1 MVVLAVRTDCAMT
14 GAMIATQARP
24 EETDA
29 VIALLTAQLEEH
41 AIPLAPE
48 LLAAAVDGALADDGR
63 ALVLL
68 AREGGRPIGVAY
80 LSFQWTL
87 ERGGRVMWLEELY
100 VLPERRG
107 QGIGQRLLDAALE
120 GARARGCLAV
130 ELEVEASHSRAA
142 NLYARAGF
150 RALDRVH
157 WTLPLG

>member
-1 MVVLAVRTDCAMT
+1 MVVLAVRTDRAMT

-68 AREGGRPIGVAY
+68 AREGGRPIRVAY

-107 QGIGQRLLDAALE
+107 KGIGQRLLDAALE
-120 GARARGCLAV
+120 GGRARGCLAV
-130 ELEVEASHSRAA
+130 ELEGEGSHSRAA

-150 RALDRVH
+150 GALDRVH

>member
-1 MVVLAVRTDCAMT
+1 MADE
-14 GAMIATQARP
+14 RP
-24 EETDA
+24 TPASPEDA
-29 VIALLTAQLEEH
+29 PQVIRLLTAQLEEH

-48 LLAAAVDGALADDGR
+48 LLAAAVTGALADDGR
-63 ALVLL
+63 ALILV
-68 AREGGRPIGVAY
+68 ARDGHRPVGVAY

-100 VLPERRG
+100 VLPELRG
-107 QGIGQRLLDAALE
+107 RSIGRRLLEAALDC
-120 GARARGCLAV
+120 ARARGCLAV

>member
-1 MVVLAVRTDCAMT
+1 
-14 GAMIATQARP
+14 MIPTQARP

-41 AIPLAPE
+41 AIPLGPE
-48 LLAAAVDGALADDGR
+48 LLAAAVGGALVDDGR
-63 ALVLL
+63 ALILVT
-68 AREGGRPIGVAY
+68 RDEGTPVGVAY

-107 QGIGQRLLDAALE
+107 QGTGQRLLEAALE
-120 GARARGCLAV
+120 AARARGCVAV

-150 RALDRVH
+150 RPLDRVH

>member
-1 MVVLAVRTDCAMT
+1 V
-14 GAMIATQARP
+14 IPTQARP

-41 AIPLAPE
+41 AIPLTPE
-48 LLAAAVDGALADDGR
+48 LLAAAVEGGVADDGR
-63 ALVLL
+63 ALILL
-68 AREGGRPIGVAY
+68 AREGDRPVGVAF

-107 QGIGQRLLDAALE
+107 QGTGQRLLEAALE
-120 GARARGCLAV
+120 AARARGCLAV

-150 RALDRVH
+150 QPLARVH